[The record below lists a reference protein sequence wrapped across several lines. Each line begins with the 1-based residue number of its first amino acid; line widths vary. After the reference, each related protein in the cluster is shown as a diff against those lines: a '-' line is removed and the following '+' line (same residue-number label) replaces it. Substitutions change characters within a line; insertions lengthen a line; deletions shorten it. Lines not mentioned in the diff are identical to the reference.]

1 MDYKKIADMIYDS
14 TYIQNVN
21 TGQVIPPNYLGA
33 SSNAGVVARTNPL
46 YNGTNTPA
54 QNNPLYNGTNT
65 PAQTNPLYNNPN
77 TLHADMTLSQ
87 SNPYNPKQAK
97 VI

>member
-1 MDYKKIADMIYDS
+1 MDYKRIAAMIYDS

-21 TGQVIPPNYLGA
+21 TGQVVPPDYLGA
-33 SSNAGVVARTNPL
+33 SNIAGVVARTNPL

-54 QNNPLYNGTNT
+54 QN
-65 PAQTNPLYNNPN
+65 NPLYNNPN

>member
-21 TGQVIPPNYLGA
+21 TGQVIPPDYLGA

-54 QNNPLYNGTNT
+54 QNNPLYN
-65 PAQTNPLYNNPN
+65 NPN

>member
-54 QNNPLYNGTNT
+54 Q
-65 PAQTNPLYNNPN
+65 TNPLYNSPS

>member
-1 MDYKKIADMIYDS
+1 MDYKKITDMIYDS

-54 QNNPLYNGTNT
+54 Q
-65 PAQTNPLYNNPN
+65 TNPLYNNPN

>member
-46 YNGTNTPA
+46 YNGTNTPE
-54 QNNPLYNGTNT
+54 QN
-65 PAQTNPLYNNPN
+65 NPLYNNPN

>member
-33 SSNAGVVARTNPL
+33 SSNAWVVARTNPL

-54 QNNPLYNGTNT
+54 QN
-65 PAQTNPLYNNPN
+65 NPLYNNPN

>member
-33 SSNAGVVARTNPL
+33 SSIAGVVART
-46 YNGTNTPA
+46 
-54 QNNPLYNGTNT
+54 NPLYNGTNT

>member
-1 MDYKKIADMIYDS
+1 MDYKKIADMIYNS

-33 SSNAGVVARTNPL
+33 SSNAGVAARTNPL

-54 QNNPLYNGTNT
+54 QN
-65 PAQTNPLYNNPN
+65 NPLYNNPN

>member
-1 MDYKKIADMIYDS
+1 MIYDS

-21 TGQVIPPNYLGA
+21 TGQVVPPDYLGA
-33 SSNAGVVARTNPL
+33 SSIAGVVARTNPL

-54 QNNPLYNGTNT
+54 QNNPLYNS
-65 PAQTNPLYNNPN
+65 PS

>member
-1 MDYKKIADMIYDS
+1 MDYKRIAAMIYDS

-21 TGQVIPPNYLGA
+21 TGQVVPPDYLGA
-33 SSNAGVVARTNPL
+33 SSIAGVVARTNPL
-46 YNGTNTPA
+46 YNSPS
-54 QNNPLYNGTNT
+54 
-65 PAQTNPLYNNPN
+65 

>member
-1 MDYKKIADMIYDS
+1 MDYKKIADMIYNS

-21 TGQVIPPNYLGA
+21 TGQVVPPSYLGA

-46 YNGTNTPA
+46 YNS
-54 QNNPLYNGTNT
+54 Q
-65 PAQTNPLYNNPN
+65 N

>member
-54 QNNPLYNGTNT
+54 QNNPLYN
-65 PAQTNPLYNNPN
+65 NPN